1 MKIYDNVKTYFL
13 NNNDDINDY
22 SNRFYIKSISERNAN
37 EKKPDDKLSEPHKR
51 DFFEIAI
58 LARHTKNIKIG
69 EQTFN
74 KMTNGLAIV
83 SPFQTISYGK
93 NNRDDNDEGY
103 VINFKSSIF
112 ENLNQTY
119 EVQNQFPFFKIH
131 TFPLYYLSE
140 DDFAEI
146 LPIAEEMYQEA
157 ISNKIHSLEI
167 VRALLIIFLYKIKR
181 ITQNNEGIV
190 TVNRFDKITSKFEH
204 AILSSDNKFLS
215 VNEYASKMNISPIY
229 LTECVKKTTGKSAQK
244 IIIDYKV
251 QYAKTLLYQIEKS
264 ISEVA
269 YALDFN
275 EVPNFNQFFKRNTGM
290 TATQFRNK
298 ENKGNSSSR

>member
-1 MKIYDNVKTYFL
+1 MEIYDNVKTYFL

-22 SNRFYIKSISERNAN
+22 SNRFYIKSISERNIN
-37 EKKPDDKLSEPHKR
+37 EKKPDDKYLEPHKR

-58 LARHTKNIKIG
+58 LARHTKKIRIG

-93 NNRDDNDEGY
+93 NKEDDNDEGY
-103 VINFKSSIF
+103 VINFKTSIF

-131 TFPLYYLSE
+131 TLPLYYLTK

-146 LPIAEEMYQEA
+146 LPIAAEMYREA
-157 ISNKIHSLEI
+157 TSNKMHSLEI
-167 VRALLIIFLYKIKR
+167 IRSLLLVFLYKIKR
-181 ITQNNEGIV
+181 ITKNNEGIISM
-190 TVNRFDKITSKFEH
+190 NRYDAIMSKFEQI
-204 AILSSDNKFLS
+204 ILSNDNTFLS

-229 LTECVKKTTGKSAQK
+229 LTECVKKATGKSAQK
-244 IIIDYKV
+244 IIIDYKIL
-251 QYAKTLLYQIEKS
+251 YAQTLLHQEEKS
-264 ISEVA
+264 IADIADS
-269 YALDFN
+269 LGFN
-275 EVPNFNQFFKRNTGM
+275 EAANFNQFFKRNTGI
-290 TATQFRNK
+290 TASQFRK
-298 ENKGNSSSR
+298 KQRIV